1 MAIKIILLILLTV
14 LLTGCNGL
22 ILPDNPV
29 AAPTNVPAVD
39 NTPVPI
45 VPTQPEAFNP
55 NVDNSIILT
64 VWAPDNF
71 AITASEQAQQLL
83 VDRTDTFKNANPGV
97 SVDLRIKSVQKQ
109 ESLMDLLNTTS
120 QVAKS
125 ALPDVIL
132 LTREDMETAALKG
145 LLVPFDGFLVNT
157 NEVGIFNSFEYMG
170 KVQGSNFGIPA
181 AGDALIMVGS
191 ENDQEPLLTWNDIQ
205 ASDLRIGANLNDPD
219 ATIFVALYESA
230 GGTLID
236 ANGKPYLDKEA
247 LSQLL
252 EMMRESRGQ
261 SVFPDWSFQ
270 VSDWTEV
277 SKRYNA
283 GQTDLMLNWYT
294 NTRETS
300 ASGFVYQALPGL
312 SDTQASTLTG
322 WYWAIANPAPE
333 KLSYSKELLTFLSQP
348 VFSSTWSYTAGY
360 LPVSKQQWPISDS
373 RALILQTILDS
384 GQPLPDTSVRI
395 TLGPVIRDAAIRA
408 YTTRD
413 NLDEVIAAALAR
425 VNQE

>member
-1 MAIKIILLILLTV
+1 MARKIILLILLPF
-14 LLTGCNGL
+14 LITGCNGL

-29 AAPTNVPAVD
+29 AAPTGVPAVG
-39 NTPVPI
+39 NTPVSI
-45 VPTQPEAFNP
+45 VPTQSEAVNP
-55 NVDNSIILT
+55 NVDNPIILT

-71 AITASEQAQQLL
+71 AVTASDQSQQLL
-83 VDRTDTFKNANPGV
+83 VDRLDTFKNAHPGV

-109 ESLMDLLNTTS
+109 ESLMELLNTTS

-157 NEVGIFNSFEYMG
+157 DEVEIFNSFEYMG
-170 KVQGSNFGIPA
+170 KLQGSNFGIPA

-191 ENDQEPLLTWNDIQ
+191 DYDQEPLLTWNKIQ

-219 ATIFVALYESA
+219 ATVFVALYESA
-230 GGTLID
+230 GGTLLD
-236 ANGKPYLDKEA
+236 ANGKPYLDKDA

-252 EMMRESRGQ
+252 AMMRESRGQ

-373 RALILQTILDS
+373 RTLILQTILDS
-384 GQPLPDTSVRI
+384 GHPIPDTSVRI

-408 YTTRD
+408 YTTLD
-413 NLDEVIAAALAR
+413 NLEEIIAAAIAR
-425 VNQE
+425 VNQ